1 MLTTEEIKDR
11 IHIML
16 DSKAIIANNG
26 LNPNKALGQNFLI
39 DETAI
44 KRIVELCRCD
54 DSPVFEIGPGLGA
67 LTEELL
73 KHAQKVCAVEIDANM
88 VQLLSANLGNNPK
101 LSLVNCDFLKY
112 PVERIK
118 DEFSCGSFI
127 VAANLP
133 YYITAP
139 ICQRLFDSELNISR
153 MVLMMQEEAAD
164 RFTAAPGAKN
174 YVPLSV
180 IAQQLFDIS
189 VGLKLSPA
197 SYYPAPEVNSVV
209 LVFERSN
216 RFTPKDFSKV
226 VKAAFAMRRKTL
238 FNNLQSIADKAAVLH
253 IIESAGLSPSVRAES
268 LSPSDFVSLSKAYD
282 ELIK

>member
-1 MLTTEEIKDR
+1 
-11 IHIML
+11 ML

-54 DSPVFEIGPGLGA
+54 DSPVLEIGPGLGA

-118 DEFSCGSFI
+118 DGFSSGSFI

-189 VGLKLSPA
+189 RGLRLSPA
-197 SYYPAPEVNSVV
+197 SYYPAPDVNSVV

-216 RFTPKDFSKV
+216 RFTPKSFSKV

-238 FNNLQSIADKAAVLH
+238 LNNLQNIADKAAALQ

>member
-1 MLTTEEIKDR
+1 MLN
-11 IHIML
+11 
-16 DSKAIIANNG
+16 SKSLIEKNG

-44 KRIVELCRCD
+44 RRIVELCRCD
-54 DSPVFEIGPGLGA
+54 NSPVLEIGPGLGS

-73 KHAQKVCAVEIDANM
+73 KCAQKVCAVEIDANM
-88 VQLLSANLGNNPK
+88 VRILSANLGGNPK
-101 LSLVNCDFLKY
+101 LSIVNCDFLKY
-112 PVERIK
+112 PVEKIEA
-118 DEFSCGSFI
+118 EFSCESFI

-139 ICQRLFDSELNISR
+139 ICQRLFDSGLNISR

-189 VGLKLSPA
+189 IGLKLSPA
-197 SYYPAPEVNSVV
+197 SYYPAPDVNSVV

-216 RFTPKDFSKV
+216 RFTPKGFSQV

-238 FNNLQSIADKAAVLH
+238 LNNLQSIADKASAMQM
-253 IIESAGLSPSVRAES
+253 IESAGLSPSVRAES
-268 LSPSDFVSLSKAYD
+268 LSASDFVSLSKAYAEHLKD
-282 ELIK
+282 AGAIADRI